1 MSSFDPVPWEQTTA
15 IVLAQQP
22 STDKDPGGQQE
33 DFGKSSP
40 LGLLVLVLFFIAVVF
55 LVKSMSKHLKKL
67 PASFDEPEAGTG
79 AETAAAGAGATE
91 VEPGAGPGPKPGSKP
106 EAKAGNGSGGAKKD
120 G

>member
-1 MSSFDPVPWEQTTA
+1 MTSFDPIPWEQTTA
-15 IVLAQQP
+15 VVLAQQP

-67 PASFDEPEAGTG
+67 PASFDEPESG
-79 AETAAAGAGATE
+79 AKS
-91 VEPGAGPGPKPGSKP
+91 EPEAKP
-106 EAKAGNGSGGAKKD
+106 EAKAGNGNGGAKKD
-120 G
+120 D

>member
-1 MSSFDPVPWEQTTA
+1 MTSFDPIPWSQTTA
-15 IVLAQQP
+15 VVLAQQP

-67 PASFDEPEAGTG
+67 PASFDEPEVGTG
-79 AETAAAGAGATE
+79 PDATPSTPE
-91 VEPGAGPGPKPGSKP
+91 SKPESKP
-106 EAKAGNGSGGAKKD
+106 EAKAGNGNGKQD
-120 G
+120 D

>member
-1 MSSFDPVPWEQTTA
+1 MTSFDPIPWEQTTA
-15 IVLAQQP
+15 VVLAQQP

-67 PASFDEPEAGTG
+67 PASFDEPDAGKP
-79 AETAAAGAGATE
+79 AAG
-91 VEPGAGPGPKPGSKP
+91 KP
-106 EAKAGNGSGGAKKD
+106 EAKAGNGNGGAGAKKD
-120 G
+120 D

>member
-1 MSSFDPVPWEQTTA
+1 MTSFDPIPWEQTTA
-15 IVLAQQP
+15 VVLAQQP

-67 PASFDEPEAGTG
+67 PASFDEPESG
-79 AETAAAGAGATE
+79 AES
-91 VEPGAGPGPKPGSKP
+91 EPEAKP
-106 EAKAGNGSGGAKKD
+106 EAKAGNGNGGAKKD
-120 G
+120 D